1 MGIKDVKMRVL
12 KWERESDM
20 IIENK
25 NNGER
30 ERERDKRWYL
40 LQIQVESLRKEKL
53 LQLQN

>member
-1 MGIKDVKMRVL
+1 MGIKDVKMRVI

-30 ERERDKRWYL
+30 EREREREIKDDICYKYK
-40 LQIQVESLRKEKL
+40 SSH
-53 LQLQN
+53 

>member
-25 NNGER
+25 NNIWRER
-30 ERERDKRWYL
+30 EREIKDDICYKYK
-40 LQIQVESLRKEKL
+40 SSH
-53 LQLQN
+53 